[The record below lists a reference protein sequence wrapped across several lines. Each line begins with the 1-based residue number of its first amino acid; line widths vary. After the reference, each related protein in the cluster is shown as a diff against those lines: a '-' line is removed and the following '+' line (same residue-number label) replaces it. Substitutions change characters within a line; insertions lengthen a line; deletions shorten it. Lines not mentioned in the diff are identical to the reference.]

1 LTASSLFGKSG
12 NKDGVA
18 RVSRA
23 ILGVMQAVGV
33 DAREQLL
40 DVALQLWAD
49 HGWRAVSLSTACA
62 LAGLEESDFL
72 DEFPS
77 SDDLLCEVF
86 DASTDVRASEVLV
99 ALEEAG
105 DGTGRWRAAMVA
117 YLRCLEDDPRHIAVM
132 VEAIGSPVL
141 RTRRRSSY
149 RGFAAVAASQSA
161 RSSGDPREVRFA
173 AHFALGGLTEITLAW
188 LDPDTDVDREMML
201 ELGSRLFEECL
212 NSA

>member
-1 LTASSLFGKSG
+1 MES
-12 NKDGVA
+12 
-18 RVSRA
+18 
-23 ILGVMQAVGV
+23 VGV
-33 DAREQLL
+33 DARETLL
-40 DVALQLWAD
+40 DVSLQLWAD

-62 LAGLEESDFL
+62 LAGLEEKDFS
-72 DEFPS
+72 DEFPKD
-77 SDDLLCEVF
+77 DDLLCEVF

-99 ALEEAG
+99 ALESAE
-105 DGTGRWRAAMVA
+105 DGRSRWREAMKA

-132 VEAIGSPVL
+132 VEAIGSPIL

-149 RGFAAVAASQSA
+149 RGFAAVAASQA
-161 RSSGDPREVRFA
+161 TRSSADPRETRFA